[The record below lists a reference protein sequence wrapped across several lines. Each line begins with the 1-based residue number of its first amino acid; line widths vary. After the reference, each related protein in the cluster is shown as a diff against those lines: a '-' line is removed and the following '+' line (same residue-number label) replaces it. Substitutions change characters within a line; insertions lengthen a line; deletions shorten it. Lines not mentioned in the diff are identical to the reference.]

1 MKKLL
6 TALLS
11 LCLLLG
17 LAVPAMAADSYTYT
31 VRIFAGAQGTIGGQE
46 VVTYEGLR
54 YGDLITFNTESVS
67 LSNSEKYYVKG
78 IRESGSDNSNAVR
91 AFTVTGDMDYVV
103 AYGIQGEAVA
113 YTVNYQDANG
123 NTLMPSETFYGSI
136 GDRPVV
142 AFQYIEGYQPQA
154 YNLTGTLS
162 SNAAENVFTFVY
174 TPVTSPATA
183 APATT
188 APATQTPAEDAED
201 AEADE
206 TPAPEGEDVDN
217 PTPVEI
223 IPEEDVPL
231 VDPESNGNG
240 PAETIDIDENEVPLA
255 SAGQVVKEFAERIND
270 VPTAGKAGIVS
281 GVVLLLGVIWWLLFW
296 RRRKRV

>member
-1 MKKLL
+1 MKKLFA
-6 TALLS
+6 ALLS
-11 LCLLLG
+11 LCLMLS
-17 LAVPAMAADSYTYT
+17 LAVPAMAADYTYT

-46 VVTYEGLR
+46 VVVYDGLS
-54 YGDLITFNTESVS
+54 YGSVITFNTGSVN
-67 LSNSEKYYVKG
+67 LTNSDKYYVKG
-78 IRESGSDNSNAVR
+78 IRESGSDNSNTVR

-162 SNAAENVFTFVY
+162 DNAAENVFTFVY
-174 TPVTSPATA
+174 TPVTTPATA

-188 APATQTPAEDAED
+188 APATQAPAADTEE
-201 AEADE
+201 DE
-206 TPAPEGEDVDN
+206 TPAPEGEDEDN

-223 IPEEDVPL
+223 IEPEDVPL
-231 VDPESNGNG
+231 VDPNAVDNDENG
-240 PAETIDIDENEVPLA
+240 PAELEDIDDEQVPLA
-255 SAGQVVKEFAERIND
+255 NAGQVVKEFAERIND

-281 GVVLLLGVIWWLLFW
+281 GVVLLLGVVWWLMFW
-296 RRRKRV
+296 RRRSRV